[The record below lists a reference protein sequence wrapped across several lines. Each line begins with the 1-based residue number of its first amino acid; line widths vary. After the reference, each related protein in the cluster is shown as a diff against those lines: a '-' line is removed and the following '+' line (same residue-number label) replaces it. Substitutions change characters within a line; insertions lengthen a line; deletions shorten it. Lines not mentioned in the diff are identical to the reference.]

1 MPDAQY
7 DAFISYA
14 SPDLAFAEEAQRRLT
29 AAGFRVWF
37 DQARLNPGCDW
48 HREIEAGCEASRVL
62 LPLLTPRWKL
72 SDWTK
77 FETYGAEAIIPLV
90 VEGEFA
96 DIFTPPLTR
105 FQGQAIKLDAADDA
119 AWQRLFAALRS
130 LLAQPAPDKLARLAD
145 VRYRANPYFVG
156 REKEL
161 NQIHEELH
169 QNPTAVLTQGR
180 VRAVTALGGV
190 GKTTLARQYLEK
202 FWRCY
207 PQIFWVD
214 CRLGIETE
222 FARLCDLLRPEQRAS
237 TNVVEKAQLA
247 LRTLESRD
255 ERLLVL
261 DNAED
266 EASVQAWI
274 PKTGH
279 CRTLITS
286 RFAGWSAAIK
296 TIHLYVLEPEPAHTL
311 LATRAG
317 RESFAALTAAEQAE
331 CERLAKELG
340 YLPLALEQAAAYI
353 AQEGPGF
360 GFGDYRR
367 LYAAATA
374 ELLAEGVLGSTEYP
388 DSVITT
394 WKATTAKLSP
404 AARGI
409 LRLCA
414 FLSSA
419 RLPLSVLIAG
429 VETLR
434 EEAAAVAGA
443 PLPAVSQ
450 AEAWVRKE
458 RKRLSDYSMIEW
470 DGQSLALHPLVQTV
484 ERLQLDEAARQAT
497 LKRSLN
503 WIDGDFEGEPWDVRT
518 WPALDPLAPHAR
530 AVAEYADQAGIFDP
544 TARLMGSVGALFHT
558 KAQYAEAEPL
568 MRRSVEIFETSLG
581 KGYPTVGAPL
591 NNLAALL
598 KATNRLAEAEPLMRQ
613 ALAIA
618 EQSFGPDHPNVSIC
632 LNNLALLL
640 QDTNRLAEAEPLMRR
655 ALAIDERSFGPDHP
669 SVARGLNILAQLL
682 KATNRLAEAEPLMR
696 RALAIDERSF
706 GPDHPSVANSLS
718 NLAQLLKATNR
729 LAEAEPLMHRALA
742 IAEQSFGPDH
752 PNVSICLNNLALLLQ
767 AMNRLSEAEPL
778 VRRALVIDERSFGP
792 DHPNVAN
799 RLNNLATMLQ
809 AANRPA
815 EAEPLMRRALAID
828 ERSFGP
834 DHPNVA
840 NRLNNLATMLQA
852 ANQPAEAEPLM
863 RRALAIDERSFG
875 PDHPR
880 LTIGLNNLAQ
890 LLKATNRRAEAKPL
904 LLHALKILEDFK
916 RNTGHE
922 HPNYL
927 ACRAN
932 LLSIQVARVLNKVFR
947 YMLAYGILAFVVYI
961 MWQMFQ

>member
-1 MPDAQY
+1 M
-7 DAFISYA
+7 
-14 SPDLAFAEEAQRRLT
+14 
-29 AAGFRVWF
+29 
-37 DQARLNPGCDW
+37 
-48 HREIEAGCEASRVL
+48 L

-77 FETYGAEAIIPLV
+77 FETYGAEAIIPLI
-90 VEGEFA
+90 VEGEFK
-96 DIFTPPLTR
+96 DISTPPLTR
-105 FQGQAIKLDAADDA
+105 FQGQAIKLAAAADA

-156 REKEL
+156 REQEL

-247 LRTLESRD
+247 LHTLESRD

-286 RFAGWSAAIK
+286 RFAAWSAAIK
-296 TIHLYVLEPEPAHTL
+296 TIHLYVLEPEPARTL
-311 LATRAG
+311 LATRGG
-317 RESFAALTAAEQAE
+317 RESFAALAAAEQAE
-331 CERLAKELG
+331 CEQLAKELG

-419 RLPLSVLIAG
+419 RLPLSVLIEG

-484 ERLQLDEAARQAT
+484 ERLQLDEAARQVT
-497 LKRSLN
+497 LKRSLD
-503 WIDGDFEGEPWDVRT
+503 WINAAFVGDAQDVRS

-530 AVAEYADQAGIFDP
+530 AVAEYADQAGISDP
-544 TARLMGSVGALFHT
+544 TARLMNQVGILFNT

-568 MRRSVEIFETSLG
+568 MRH
-581 KGYPTVGAPL
+581 
-591 NNLAALL
+591 AL
-598 KATNRLAEAEPLMRQ
+598 T
-613 ALAIA
+613 ID
-618 EQSFGPDHPNVSIC
+618 EQSFGPDHPKVATD
-632 LNNLALLL
+632 LNNLAHLL
-640 QDTNRLAEAEPLMRR
+640 QDTNRLTEAEPLMRR
-655 ALAIDERSFGPDHP
+655 ALLIDEQSFGPDHP
-669 SVARGLNILAQLL
+669 KVAICLNNLAALLKDTTRLAEAEPLIRRALQIDEQSFGLDHPEVATDLNNLAQLL

-696 RALAIDERSF
+696 RALQIDEQSF
-706 GPDHPSVANSLS
+706 GPDHPNVATRLN
-718 NLAQLLKATNR
+718 NLAQLLKDTNRLAEAEPLMRRALQIDEQSFGLDHPEVATALNNLASLLEATNRLAEAEPLMRRALQIDEQSFGPHHPNVARDLNNLALLLKATNR
-729 LAEAEPLMHRALA
+729 LAEAEPLMARVVTIL
-742 IAEQSFGPDH
+742 EKSLGENH
-752 PNVSICLNNLALLLQ
+752 PNVATALNNLASLLE
-767 AMNRLSEAEPL
+767 ATNRL
-778 VRRALVIDERSFGP
+778 
-792 DHPNVAN
+792 
-799 RLNNLATMLQ
+799 
-809 AANRPA
+809 A
-815 EAEPLMRRALAID
+815 EAEPLMRRALQID
-828 ERSFGP
+828 EQSFGP
-834 DHPNVA
+834 HHPNVA
-840 NRLNNLATMLQA
+840 RDLNNLASLLRATNRLARAEPLMARVVTIFEKSFGENHPNVATALNNLAQLLQDT
-852 ANQPAEAEPLM
+852 NRLSEAEPLM
-863 RRALAIDERSFG
+863 RRAVEIFLKFTVATRHQ
-875 PDHPR
+875 HPH
-880 LTIGLNNLAQ
+880 LQTVTKNYAALLEQMGYNQAQ
-890 LLKATNRRAEAKPL
+890 VFAE
-904 LLHALKILEDFK
+904 
-916 RNTGHE
+916 
-922 HPNYL
+922 
-927 ACRAN
+927 
-932 LLSIQVARVLNKVFR
+932 LNKVGEPF
-947 YMLAYGILAFVVYI
+947 GIQFGSSA
-961 MWQMFQ
+961 